1 MGVWRWI
8 CAAAIALLL
17 GHLGAAPAAAH
28 PLGNFTVNHH
38 STLLVGRE
46 QIVVEQLLDMAEI
59 PAYQER
65 AAMDR
70 DGDATPSAAEADAYR
85 QSRCAALL
93 PDLDLRVAARPAP
106 LRLDASAISFPPGQG
121 GLTTLRLSC
130 RFLAEARIAGPVAI
144 SFADHSDD
152 ARLGWR
158 EIVVRGEA
166 VAVAGAP
173 SASVSAELTSYP
185 DDLLTSPLDIREVRF
200 DARPAAGLAAAPEAA
215 STLPALAGQDRLAE
229 LLALRELTPLSVALA
244 LALAFVWGA
253 AHALAPGHGKTVVAA
268 YLVGSRGT
276 VRHALFLGLTTT
288 ITHTAGVFAL
298 GLITLFASRYILP
311 EQLFPWLSLASG
323 LLVAW
328 LGIAMFA
335 GRLRGAGH
343 HHAHDHSH
351 DHDFGHDHSHPH
363 PHSHTPPQGAMSWR
377 GLLALGVS
385 GGLLPCPS
393 ALVVLLG
400 AIALGRVGFG
410 LALVL
415 AFSLGLAGLL
425 TAIGVAF
432 LYAGRLVSRVRVGG
446 PLLRILPAASAF
458 CVALLGLGMTWRALA
473 EVGLL
478 R

>member
-8 CAAAIALLL
+8 SGTALALLL
-17 GHLGAAPAAAH
+17 GHLLVVPAAAH

-38 STLLVGRE
+38 STLLVSRE

-65 AAMDR
+65 AVMDR
-70 DGDATPSAAEADAYR
+70 DGAADPSPAEAQAYH
-85 QSRCAALL
+85 QLRCAELL
-93 PDLDLRVAARPAP
+93 PDLSLRVADRPAP
-106 LRLDASAISFPPGQG
+106 LSLVASAVSFPPGQG
-121 GLTTLRLSC
+121 GLATLRLSC
-130 RFLAEARIAGPVAI
+130 RYEAEARISGPVAI
-144 SFADHSDD
+144 SFADTSGSG
-152 ARLGWR
+152 RLGWR

-166 VAVAGAP
+166 VAITGAP
-173 SASVSAELTSYP
+173 NTSVSAELSSYP
-185 DDLLTSPLDIREVRF
+185 DDLLSSPLDVRAVAF
-200 DARPAAGLAAAPEAA
+200 EARPAAVASAAPAA
-215 STLPALAGQDRLAE
+215 PALPAMVQQDRFAE
-229 LLALRELTPLSVALA
+229 LLTLSELTPLSVAIA
-244 LALAFVWGA
+244 LGLAFVWGA

-276 VRHALFLGLTTT
+276 VGHALFLGLTTT

-298 GLITLFASRYILP
+298 GLITLFAAQFILP

-323 LLVAW
+323 LLVVW
-328 LGIAMFA
+328 LGVSMFA
-335 GRLRGAGH
+335 GRLRGAH
-343 HHAHDHSH
+343 HHHGHGHEHSH
-351 DHDFGHDHSHPH
+351 DDLHNHDHPH
-363 PHSHTPPQGAMSWR
+363 PHSHTPPEGAPLGWR
-377 GLLALGVS
+377 SLLALGVS
-385 GGLLPCPS
+385 GGLIPCPS

-425 TAIGVAF
+425 TAIGIAF

-446 PLLRILPAASAF
+446 PLVRFLPAASAL
-458 CVALLGLGMTWRALA
+458 CVAVVGLGITWRALV
-473 EVGLL
+473 EMGIL